1 MMELIG
7 EMISTFF
14 IIMGVVFMMIAAIGI
29 LRLPDFYIRM
39 SAITKAG
46 TMGVGLIVVGI
57 ALYFND
63 LLIATKS
70 FVIISFMVLTAPVGA
85 HIIARAAYRHGVPF
99 WGRNLI
105 DELDDI
111 LKKREECR
119 KTVEKEP
126 ENINAR
132 FELIDCLTSVSP
144 AMGGSLKKAV
154 LVAGEIKEIN
164 EAEGCM
170 ALGIIYSRGR
180 NYKLAESE
188 YRAAIHASGGL
199 NRYRYAL
206 GNFYLEAEW
215 YYKAFGIFEGIY
227 KKNKEEIRALLETG
241 KTAALSGKELD
252 WGENSLKKFLNAQPA
267 PDNKL
272 LSQAAFYLGRIHMI
286 RGEYSAAKQYFE
298 KSLDYDHESYDAGFY
313 LEKIKRK

>member
-1 MMELIG
+1 MDFIG
-7 EMISTFF
+7 ELVSTLF

-105 DELDDI
+105 DELDEI
-111 LKKREECR
+111 LKKRKECR
-119 KTVEKEP
+119 KTIEKEP

-154 LVAGEIKEIN
+154 LIAGEIKEID
-164 EAEGCM
+164 EAEGRR

-180 NYKLAESE
+180 NYKLAELE

-199 NRYRYAL
+199 NRYRYEL
-206 GNFYLEAEW
+206 GSFYQEAEW
-215 YYKAFGIFEGIY
+215 YYKAFGIFERIY
-227 KKNKEEIRALLETG
+227 KKNNEEIKALLETG
-241 KTAALSGKELD
+241 KTAALSGKELG
-252 WGENSLKKFLNAQPA
+252 WGENSLKKYLDTQPP

-272 LSQAAFYLGRIHMI
+272 LSMANYYLGMIHMK
-286 RGEYSAAKQYFE
+286 RGEYSDAKLYFA
-298 KSLDYDHESYDAGFY
+298 KSLDYDHESYDAGYY
-313 LEKIKRK
+313 LERIKRK